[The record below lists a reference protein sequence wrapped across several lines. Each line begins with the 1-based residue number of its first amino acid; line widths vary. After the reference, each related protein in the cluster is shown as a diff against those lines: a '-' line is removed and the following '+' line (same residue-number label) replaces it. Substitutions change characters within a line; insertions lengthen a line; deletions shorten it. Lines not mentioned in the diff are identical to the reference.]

1 MGILSTLFGN
11 YMDDIVR
18 KSASTY
24 GDDIVKNA
32 AKTATKQAI
41 SNHADDAA
49 ASLANQARSTA
60 KQAAKATTKAGKST
74 AAQQIAK
81 NEFDDYLTSLGATS
95 KLRQQMANS
104 SYTGALGKSAMAD
117 RFKTL
122 GVDLSN
128 VADKSAAG
136 LNAYGGVMNNL
147 YDYMDNAAVG
157 VDLSSLS
164 KKGSSLFTK
173 AQKTRLAQAGL
184 DVDDVLKGTVSANQA
199 NELYRTARD
208 MGLKLSNSTDATQT
222 ILGDRLGKFANQI
235 RDKLDDTASTV
246 SKSFGLKGKLVDAAN
261 SIDDYEVARALS
273 GMTDDAIT
281 ASTVRSEMAP
291 YMQMKDFIG
300 LKAPAEKT
308 LNVLGIDTGIANP
321 LPKAS
326 KAVQN
331 VALKAKDKLSSDTGK
346 MALVAGGAGGLGLL
360 GGLLAGG
367 NGGGN
372 GGNYA
377 NQTMLG
383 ALTGGSDVVYGQNGM
398 NTQLGG
404 QNATTGVLGGNAG
417 ISGLEQQ
424 PTLNGYTYDDL
435 ENAYMSALMAGDSGA
450 ADVIAGMIDMLD
462 NKVKRQQEMA
472 KNSKDNSGTAQ
483 KQQAAMDILNTLMGN
498 FQAQGFIGG
507 NITNI
512 LNGLTGGNYNYQAA
526 NYNEQAKGSLS
537 MIIKALGESGALAEG
552 DVERAMGLIPQI
564 TDSEQKA
571 YDKYQKLMSMLQSAG
586 QGS

>member
-11 YMDDIVR
+11 YADDVIR
-18 KSASTY
+18 KTASTY
-24 GDDIVKNA
+24 GDDVLKQA
-32 AKTATKQAI
+32 AKQGVKQAATNY
-41 SNHADDAA
+41 SDD
-49 ASLANQARSTA
+49 LAKQTA

-74 AAQQIAK
+74 AAQQIVK
-81 NEFDDYLTSLGATS
+81 NEFDDYLTSMGATS

-104 SYTGALGKSAMAD
+104 SYNGVLGKTPMAA
-117 RFKTL
+117 RFQNL
-122 GVDLSN
+122 GTDLAN

-136 LNAYGGVMNNL
+136 LNAYGGVMSNL

-157 VDLSSLS
+157 VDLSAL
-164 KKGSSLFTK
+164 KKTGGNLFTK

-184 DVDDVLKGTVSANQA
+184 DVDDILKGSVSANQA

-208 MGLKLSNSTDATQT
+208 MGLKLSGSTDATQT
-222 ILGDRLGKFANQI
+222 ILGDRLSKFANQI

-246 SKSFGLKGKLVDAAN
+246 SKSFGLKNQLIDAAK
-261 SIDDYEVARALS
+261 SIDDIEVARALS

-308 LNVLGIDTGIANP
+308 LNVLGVDTGIANP

-326 KAVQN
+326 KAVQKG
-331 VALKAKDKLSSDTGK
+331 VLKAKDALSSDKGK
-346 MALVAGGAGGLGLL
+346 LALIAGGAGGVGLL

-367 NGGGN
+367 NGGG
-372 GGNYA
+372 GQNYD
-377 NQTMLG
+377 NTSMLN
-383 ALTGGSDVVYGQNGM
+383 ALTGNYDVIYGGNGM
-398 NTQLGG
+398 NTPLGT
-404 QNATTGVLGGNAG
+404 QNATTGGLGGNAG
-417 ISGLEQQ
+417 ISGDAY
-424 PTLNGYTYDDL
+424 TIGGYSYDDL
-435 ENAYMSALMAGDSGA
+435 ENAYMSALLAGDSGA
-450 ADVIAGMIDMLD
+450 ASVIQDMIGMLD
-462 NKVKRQQEMA
+462 AKVERQQAAA
-472 KNSKDNSGTAQ
+472 KNNNSGTAQ

-512 LNGLTGGNYNYQAA
+512 LNNLTGGNYNYQAA

-552 DVERAMGLIPQI
+552 DVDRAMGLIPQI
-564 TDSEQKA
+564 TDSQEKA
-571 YDKYQKLMSMLQSAG
+571 ADKYQKLMAMLQSAG

>member
-1 MGILSTLFGN
+1 MSILSTLFGN
-11 YMDDIVR
+11 YADDIIR

-24 GDDIVKNA
+24 GDDVLKQA
-32 AKTATKQAI
+32 AKQTVKQAA
-41 SNHADDAA
+41 SNYSDD
-49 ASLANQARSTA
+49 LAKQTA
-60 KQAAKATTKAGKST
+60 KQAAKATAKAGKST

-136 LNAYGGVMNNL
+136 LNAYGGVMSNL

-157 VDLSSLS
+157 VDLSGLQKSGS
-164 KKGSSLFTK
+164 KLFSK

-184 DVDDVLKGTVSANQA
+184 DIDDIARGTVSANQA

-246 SKSFGLKGKLVDAAN
+246 SKSFGLKGRLIDAAN

-300 LKAPAEKT
+300 LKAPSEKT
-308 LNVLGIDTGIANP
+308 LNVLGVDTGIANP

-326 KAVQN
+326 KAVQKG
-331 VALKAKDKLSSDTGK
+331 VLKAKDALSSDKGK
-346 MALVAGGAGGLGLL
+346 LALIAGGAGGIGLL

-367 NGGGN
+367 NGGG
-372 GGNYA
+372 GGQDYGGGS
-377 NQTMLG
+377 MLN
-383 ALTGGSDVVYGQNGM
+383 AITGGSDVVSGANGM
-398 NTQLGG
+398 NTQVGT
-404 QNATTGVLGGNAG
+404 QNATTGALGGNAG
-417 ISGLEQQ
+417 ISDESAYSIG
-424 PTLNGYTYDDL
+424 GYSYDQL
-435 ENAYMSALMAGDSGA
+435 ENAYMAALMAGDSDA
-450 ADVIAGMIDMLD
+450 ANVISGMIDMLD
-462 NKVKRQQEMA
+462 AKVKRQQDMA
-472 KNSKDNSGTAQ
+472 KNNNSGTAQ

>member
-1 MGILSTLFGN
+1 MGFLSALLGN
-11 YMDDIVR
+11 
-18 KSASTY
+18 Y
-24 GDDIVKNA
+24 GDDLVRTSAKKA
-32 AKTATKQAI
+32 AANKLDDVLLATAKSAAA
-41 SNHADDAA
+41 NKVDDAA
-49 ASLANQARSTA
+49 RFTA
-60 KQAAKATTKAGKST
+60 KQAAKATAKAGKST

-81 NEFDDYLTSLGATS
+81 NEFDDYLTSLGASPT
-95 KLRQQMANS
+95 LRKQMANEA
-104 SYTGALGKSAMAD
+104 YNGVLGKTGMAN

-122 GVDLSN
+122 GVDLAN

-136 LNAYGGVMNNL
+136 LNAYGGVMNHL
-147 YDYMDNAAVG
+147 YDYMDNAMVG
-157 VDLSSLS
+157 VDMAGLQKTGS
-164 KKGSSLFTK
+164 KLFTK

-184 DVDDVLKGTVSANQA
+184 DVDDVLKSTMSANQA

-222 ILGDRLGKFANQI
+222 ILGDRLSKFANQI
-235 RDKLDDTASTV
+235 RDKLDETASTV
-246 SKSFGLKGKLVDAAN
+246 SKSFGLKQQLIDAAN
-261 SIDDYEVARALS
+261 SIDDIEVARALS
-273 GMTDDAIT
+273 GLTDDAVT

-291 YMQMKDFIG
+291 YMKMKDFVG

-308 LNVLGIDTGIANP
+308 LNVLGVDTGIANP
-321 LPKAS
+321 LPKLS
-326 KAVQN
+326 KSVQKG
-331 VALKAKDKLSSDTGK
+331 ALKAKGALQTENGK
-346 MALVAGGAGGLGLL
+346 AAAIALGAGGLGLL

-372 GGNYA
+372 QNIGNMS
-377 NQTMLG
+377 TLG
-383 ALTGGSDVVYGQNGM
+383 ALTGDSDVVYGGNGM
-398 NTQLGG
+398 NTQLGDG
-404 QNATTGVLGGNAG
+404 NAVTGALGGNNDE
-417 ISGLEQQ
+417 L
-424 PTLNGYTYDDL
+424 TLGGYSYDDL
-435 ENAYMSALMAGDSGA
+435 EDAYVAAIMAGDSGA
-450 ADVIAGMIDMLD
+450 AGVISDMIGMLD
-462 NKVKRQQEMA
+462 AKTKRQE
-472 KNSKDNSGTAQ
+472 SKTSKSGTAQ

-564 TDSEQKA
+564 TDSQEKA
-571 YDKYQKLMSMLQSAG
+571 ADKYQKLMAMLQSAG

>member
-1 MGILSTLFGN
+1 MSILSTLFGN
-11 YMDDIVR
+11 YGDDLIR
-18 KSASTY
+18 SAAANY
-24 GDDIVKNA
+24 GDDILRA
-32 AKTATKQAI
+32 GAKTAAKQ
-41 SNHADDAA
+41 SLTNYADDVA
-49 ASLANQARSTA
+49 QQTA
-60 KQAAKATTKAGKST
+60 KQAAKATAKAGKST

-136 LNAYGGVMNNL
+136 LNAYGGVMSNL

-157 VDLSSLS
+157 VDLSGLQKSGS
-164 KKGSSLFTK
+164 KLFSK

-184 DVDDVLKGTVSANQA
+184 DIDDIARGTVSANQA

-246 SKSFGLKGKLVDAAN
+246 SKSFGLKGRLIDAAN

-300 LKAPAEKT
+300 LKAPTEKT
-308 LNVLGIDTGIANP
+308 LNILGVDTGVANP
-321 LPKAS
+321 LPKAT
-326 KAVQN
+326 KAIRN
-331 VALKAKDKLSSDTGK
+331 TALKAKDKLSSDTGK
-346 MALVAGGAGGLGLL
+346 TAAIALGAGGVGLL

-367 NGGGN
+367 NGGGGQN
-372 GGNYA
+372 MVNPS
-377 NQTMLG
+377 TLG
-383 ALTGGSDVVYGQNGM
+383 ALTGDSDVVYGGNGM
-398 NTQLGG
+398 NTQVGG
-404 QNATTGVLGGNAG
+404 QNGSTATLGGNAG
-417 ISGLEQQ
+417 NSADTAYTIG
-424 PTLNGYTYDDL
+424 GYSYDDL
-435 ENAYMSALMAGDSGA
+435 ENAYVAAIMAGDSGA
-450 ADVIAGMIDMLD
+450 ADVITDMIGVLD
-462 NKVKRQQEMA
+462 NKSKRLESTA
-472 KNSKDNSGTAQ
+472 KTSGTAQ

-498 FQAQGFIGG
+498 FQAQGLIGG
-507 NITNI
+507 TFTNI
-512 LNGLTGGNYNYQAA
+512 LNNLTGGNYNYQAA
-526 NYNEQAKGSLS
+526 NYNEQARGSLS

-586 QGS
+586 HSSPF

>member
-1 MGILSTLFGN
+1 MGFLSALLGN
-11 YMDDIVR
+11 
-18 KSASTY
+18 Y
-24 GDDIVKNA
+24 GDDLVRTSAKKA
-32 AKTATKQAI
+32 AANKLDDVLLATAKSAAA
-41 SNHADDAA
+41 NKVDDAA
-49 ASLANQARSTA
+49 RFTA
-60 KQAAKATTKAGKST
+60 KQAAKATAKAGKST

-81 NEFDDYLTSLGATS
+81 NEFDDYLTSLGASPT
-95 KLRQQMANS
+95 LRKQMANEA
-104 SYTGALGKSAMAD
+104 YNGVLGKTGMAN

-122 GVDLSN
+122 GVDLAN

-136 LNAYGGVMNNL
+136 LNAYGGVMNHL
-147 YDYMDNAAVG
+147 YDYMDNAMVG
-157 VDLSSLS
+157 VDMSGLQKTGS
-164 KKGSSLFTK
+164 KLFTK

-184 DVDDVLKGTVSANQA
+184 DVDDVLKSTMSANQA

-222 ILGDRLGKFANQI
+222 ILGDRLSKFANQI
-235 RDKLDDTASTV
+235 RDKLDETASTV
-246 SKSFGLKGKLVDAAN
+246 SKSFGLKQQLIDAAN
-261 SIDDYEVARALS
+261 SIDDIEVARALS
-273 GMTDDAIT
+273 GLTDDAVT

-291 YMQMKDFIG
+291 YMKMKDFVG

-308 LNVLGIDTGIANP
+308 LNVLGVDTGIANP
-321 LPKAS
+321 LPKLS
-326 KAVQN
+326 KSVQKG
-331 VALKAKDKLSSDTGK
+331 ALKAKGALQTENGK
-346 MALVAGGAGGLGLL
+346 AAAIALGAGGLGLL

-372 GGNYA
+372 QNIGNMS
-377 NQTMLG
+377 TLG
-383 ALTGGSDVVYGQNGM
+383 ALTGDSDVVYGGNGM
-398 NTQLGG
+398 NTQLGDG
-404 QNATTGVLGGNAG
+404 NAVTGALGGNNDE
-417 ISGLEQQ
+417 L
-424 PTLNGYTYDDL
+424 TLGGYSYDDL
-435 ENAYMSALMAGDSGA
+435 EDAYVAAIMAGDSGA
-450 ADVIAGMIDMLD
+450 AGVISDMIGMLD
-462 NKVKRQQEMA
+462 AKTKRQE
-472 KNSKDNSGTAQ
+472 SKTSKSGTAQ

-564 TDSEQKA
+564 TDSQEKA
-571 YDKYQKLMSMLQSAG
+571 ADKYQKLMAMLQSAG

>member
-1 MGILSTLFGN
+1 MSILSTLFGN
-11 YMDDIVR
+11 YGDDLIR
-18 KSASTY
+18 SAAANY
-24 GDDIVKNA
+24 GDDILRA
-32 AKTATKQAI
+32 GAKTAAKQ
-41 SNHADDAA
+41 SLTNYADDVA
-49 ASLANQARSTA
+49 QQTA
-60 KQAAKATTKAGKST
+60 KQAAKATAKAGKST

-136 LNAYGGVMNNL
+136 LNAYGGVMSNL

-157 VDLSSLS
+157 VDLSGLQKSGS
-164 KKGSSLFTK
+164 KLFSK
-173 AQKTRLAQAGL
+173 AQKNRLAQAGL
-184 DVDDVLKGTVSANQA
+184 DIDDIARGTVSANQA

-246 SKSFGLKGKLVDAAN
+246 SKSFGLKGRLIDAAN

-300 LKAPAEKT
+300 LKAPTEKT
-308 LNVLGIDTGIANP
+308 LNILGVDTGVANP
-321 LPKAS
+321 LPKAT
-326 KAVQN
+326 KAIRN
-331 VALKAKDKLSSDTGK
+331 TALKAKDKLSSDTGK
-346 MALVAGGAGGLGLL
+346 TAAIALGAGGVGLL

-367 NGGGN
+367 NGGGGQN
-372 GGNYA
+372 MVNPS
-377 NQTMLG
+377 TLG
-383 ALTGGSDVVYGQNGM
+383 ALTGDSDVVYGGNGM
-398 NTQLGG
+398 NTKVGG
-404 QNATTGVLGGNAG
+404 QNGSTAALGGNAG
-417 ISGLEQQ
+417 NSADTSRTIG
-424 PTLNGYTYDDL
+424 GYSYDDL
-435 ENAYMSALMAGDSGA
+435 ENAYVAAIMAGDSGA
-450 ADVIAGMIDMLD
+450 ADVITDMIGVLD
-462 NKVKRQQEMA
+462 NKTKRLESTA
-472 KNSKDNSGTAQ
+472 KTSGTAQ
-483 KQQAAMDILNTLMGN
+483 KQQAAMNILDTLMGN
-498 FQAQGFIGG
+498 FQAQGPIGG
-507 NITNI
+507 TVTNI
-512 LNGLTGGNYNYQAA
+512 LNNLTGGNYNYQAA

-564 TDSEQKA
+564 TDSQEKA
-571 YDKYQKLMSMLQSAG
+571 ADKYQKLMSMLQSAG
-586 QGS
+586 AGS

>member
-1 MGILSTLFGN
+1 MSILSTLFGN
-11 YMDDIVR
+11 YGDDLIR
-18 KSASTY
+18 SAAANY
-24 GDDIVKNA
+24 GDDILRA
-32 AKTATKQAI
+32 GAKTAAKQ
-41 SNHADDAA
+41 SLTNYADDVAK
-49 ASLANQARSTA
+49 QTA
-60 KQAAKATTKAGKST
+60 KQAAKATAKAGKST

-104 SYTGALGKSAMAD
+104 SYNGVLGKTPMAA
-117 RFKTL
+117 RFQNL
-122 GVDLSN
+122 GTDLAN

-136 LNAYGGVMNNL
+136 LNAYGGVMSNL

-157 VDLSSLS
+157 VDLSAL
-164 KKGSSLFTK
+164 KKTGGNLFTK

-184 DVDDVLKGTVSANQA
+184 DVDDILKGSVSANQA

-208 MGLKLSNSTDATQT
+208 MGLKLSGSTDATQT
-222 ILGDRLGKFANQI
+222 ILGDRLSKFANQI

-246 SKSFGLKGKLVDAAN
+246 SKSFGLKNQLIDAAK
-261 SIDDYEVARALS
+261 SIDDIEVARALS

-300 LKAPAEKT
+300 LKAPTEKT
-308 LNVLGIDTGIANP
+308 LNVLGVDTGIANP

-326 KAVQN
+326 KAVQKG
-331 VALKAKDKLSSDTGK
+331 VLKAKDKLSSDTGK

-367 NGGGN
+367 NGGGGQN
-372 GGNYA
+372 MVNPS
-377 NQTMLG
+377 TLG
-383 ALTGGSDVVYGQNGM
+383 ALTGGSDVVYGGNGM
-398 NTQLGG
+398 NTQVGG
-404 QNATTGVLGGNAG
+404 QNGSTATLGGNAG
-417 ISGLEQQ
+417 NSADTSYTIG
-424 PTLNGYTYDDL
+424 GYSYDDL
-435 ENAYMSALMAGDSGA
+435 ENAYVSAIMAGDSGA
-450 ADVIAGMIDMLD
+450 ADVIADMIGMLD
-462 NKVKRQQEMA
+462 NKSKRLESAA
-472 KNSKDNSGTAQ
+472 KTSGTAQ

-512 LNGLTGGNYNYQAA
+512 LNNLTGGNYNYQAA
-526 NYNEQAKGSLS
+526 NYNEQSKGSLS
-537 MIIKALGESGALAEG
+537 MIIKALGEAGALAEG